1 MGIIMKSCD
10 KLMCSNILEH
20 ITYNDMT
27 LFDGISN
34 NLRFFEYA
42 NQKIYFPDGRGYID
56 FTELLRKMEISY
68 EFLNVK
74 QLSGETDIRDVLVL
88 LPKELLDCHIK

>member
-1 MGIIMKSCD
+1 MKSCD

-42 NQKIYFPDGRGYID
+42 NQKNLFSRWKRIY
-56 FTELLRKMEISY
+56 
-68 EFLNVK
+68 
-74 QLSGETDIRDVLVL
+74 
-88 LPKELLDCHIK
+88 

>member
-42 NQKIYFPDGRGYID
+42 NQKIIFQMEEDIFILESYFLQDRNY
-56 FTELLRKMEISY
+56 
-68 EFLNVK
+68 
-74 QLSGETDIRDVLVL
+74 GEKCQV
-88 LPKELLDCHIK
+88 

>member
-1 MGIIMKSCD
+1 MKSCD

-42 NQKIYFPDGRGYID
+42 NLKIYFPDGRGYID
-56 FTELLRKMEISY
+56 FTE
-68 EFLNVK
+68 
-74 QLSGETDIRDVLVL
+74 
-88 LPKELLDCHIK
+88 

>member
-1 MGIIMKSCD
+1 MKSCD

-74 QLSGETDIRDVLVL
+74 QLSNRYNDAPYIHFKIIDCIIRIYG
-88 LPKELLDCHIK
+88 K

>member
-1 MGIIMKSCD
+1 MKSCD

-42 NQKIYFPDGRGYID
+42 NQKFIFQ
-56 FTELLRKMEISY
+56 MEEDILILQSC
-68 EFLNVK
+68 FVK
-74 QLSGETDIRDVLVL
+74 W
-88 LPKELLDCHIK
+88 KFHMNF

>member
-42 NQKIYFPDGRGYID
+42 NQKIYFFIGNFSNRQ
-56 FTELLRKMEISY
+56 K
-68 EFLNVK
+68 
-74 QLSGETDIRDVLVL
+74 
-88 LPKELLDCHIK
+88 